1 MSKTSS
7 KNISFLS
14 AFFTVSSLTLLSR
27 IAGFLR
33 DILTAAFL
41 GAGPIADAFFVA
53 LKLPNFFR
61 RVTAEGA
68 FIYAF
73 IPLYTKAKTVEGEEI
88 AQKFKDE
95 AFTTLLVTLLPFT
108 IVAIVFMPYVIQGLA
123 PGFEIDGERFSLAVD
138 LSRITFSYLACMS
151 IVAMIGGVLNAHN
164 RFMPFAATPI
174 FFNLT
179 LIAALIGFDEILPN
193 AGYSLSYGVL
203 IAGFV
208 QLIWIFYHYFNLGFR
223 IKLVWTFWTSRIK
236 RLLKLMGP
244 AVLSAGV
251 TQVNLFVDILLASIL
266 PVGAVSYLYYAD
278 RLNQLPLGVVGIA
291 IGTALLPMLSKAL
304 NEKDETAATTLF
316 MQSLKAGAAFSI
328 PAAVA
333 FVILPEILIATLFER
348 GSFGEQEREMTALAL
363 QAYSIGLPAYIAI
376 KVYNTVCFSSE
387 DTKTPLIISLI
398 VTGLNIAMSLAFI
411 FISDLGHVGIALA
424 TGITGW
430 IHVLML
436 HVILQKR
443 KLINW
448 GKKITYSLVKIVLSS
463 LLMGAALL
471 FVMRYL
477 TIELIDVSEFNRIFD
492 LITLIL
498 SGVIVYGGALLLT
511 KAFTLKDLRNLKPKV

>member
-1 MSKTSS
+1 MSQPHAK
-7 KNISFLS
+7 KVSFLS

-68 FIYAF
+68 FLYAF
-73 IPLYTKAKTVEGEEI
+73 VPLYTKAEDNEGKEI
-88 AQKFKDE
+88 AQRFKNE
-95 AFTTLLVTLLPFT
+95 AFSTLVITLLPFT
-108 IVAIVFMPYVIQGLA
+108 ILAIFAMPWIIQGLA
-123 PGFEIDGERFSLAVD
+123 PGFEVGGQRFLLAID
-138 LSRITFSYLACMS
+138 LSRITFSYLICMS
-151 IVAMIGGVLNAHN
+151 VVAMIGGVLNAHN

-179 LIAALIGFDEILPN
+179 LISALLIGTEFLPN
-193 AGYSLSYGVL
+193 AGYALSLGVL
-203 IAGFV
+203 LAGFI
-208 QLIWIFYHYFNLGFR
+208 QLVWIFYHYFRLGYKINL
-223 IKLVWTFWTSRIK
+223 IKNFWSERIK

-251 TQVNLFVDILLASIL
+251 TQVNLFVDIILASFL

-304 NEKDETAATTLF
+304 GKKDQAQSDNLF
-316 MQSLKAGAAFSI
+316 AQALKVGAVFSI

-333 FVILPEILIATLFER
+333 FVVIPDFLISVLFER
-348 GSFGEQEREMTALAL
+348 GSFGAQERSMTALAL
-363 QAYSIGLPAYIAI
+363 QAYAIGLPAYIAT
-376 KVYNTVCFSSE
+376 KVYNTVCFSAE
-387 DTKTPLIISLI
+387 DTKTPLYISI
-398 VTGLNIAMSLAFI
+398 FVTLLNIGMSLAFI
-411 FISDLGHVGIALA
+411 FYLSMGHVGIALA

-430 IHVLML
+430 IHVVLL

-443 KLINW
+443 KVTSFNL
-448 GKKITYSLVKIVLSS
+448 KIFIS
-463 LLMGAALL
+463 LLKVLLAAMLMGVFIW
-471 FVMRYL
+471 FVSSHYMMTLY
-477 TIELIDVSEFNRIFD
+477 DKAEFIRIMT
-492 LITLIL
+492 LSGLIL
-498 SGVIVYGGALLLT
+498 GGFIVYGSALLIT
-511 KAFTLKDLRNLKPKV
+511 KAITLSELKKLKP